1 MLSFVLGAVNPLCC
15 LGADKLINQLVRLG
29 AHWDCSFCP
38 IRYLCL
44 FLKLKAYHQNSY
56 QEPAPLLLTLLS

>member
-29 AHWDCSFCP
+29 VHWDCSFCP
-38 IRYLCL
+38 IRYLRL
-44 FLKLKAYHQNSY
+44 VLKFKGYHQDSY
-56 QEPAPLLLTLLS
+56 QKPAP